1 MINLLFK
8 KIKKIILLKKKM
20 LTFDLSV
27 LSLSIIYFFFT
38 LVSFYIFIRTISS
51 KSIYKICI
59 PYYIGM
65 ILCTLLRGGEFIV
78 INHFQNNI
86 TKFIYFIMGT
96 PNMIFMCVYL
106 FLVWHFLSKF
116 IINHINVANDKNI
129 FKEDVPEIKKKINY
143 VLFFLLPIY
152 LIVFIIISFLEF
164 KGVINEQIFFIIISS
179 LEILTPFILVF
190 FYFFLSCKFSGR
202 PFKDHTSKKEMKYII
217 FVCIYWS
224 VSRFISGVTI
234 LIVLK
239 YYLKYFNDLK
249 NLPFGI
255 CVGII
260 VYFFIFEIIPIY
272 FSIGSELSKTFIKKD
287 NSESLIDENGEG
299 LMDQFIDGSVIQS
312 NDIESNKFNFMKN
325 NQNQKRVIKNLLI
338 PSKDISLLNEIFSRK
353 NGLGKINKG
362 TYKGEEIACRVVTFQ
377 RLSRYELEAITK
389 DFEILIPLNNP
400 NICKIIGI
408 CIENDNM
415 IMIVSNYYKKGSLFD
430 LLHVRKEKL
439 SDKNKLNIAIGIIK
453 GLQYLHENNIIH
465 YHLSSRNIYI
475 EDDLTPLIADFGF
488 YSLKE
493 NASIFSKYMN
503 KNSYSS
509 PEMLMDKKKI
519 CHKLNNENDVK
530 SDIYS
535 FGILLWEIY
544 TETIPFDVKLSELK
558 KYILEEKY
566 RPEVPNEINK
576 EIAELIR
583 ACWDSE
589 INKRPSSNKILSV
602 LLKISND
609 EI

>member
-1 MINLLFK
+1 MVK
-8 KIKKIILLKKKM
+8 

-27 LSLSIIYFFFT
+27 LSLSIIYFFFA
-38 LVSFYIFIRTISS
+38 LISFYTFIRTISS
-51 KSIYKICI
+51 KSFYQICI
-59 PYYIGM
+59 LYYLGM
-65 ILCTLLRGGEFIV
+65 ILCALIRGGEFIIV
-78 INHFQNNI
+78 NHFQNNK
-86 TKFIYFIMGT
+86 TKFFYFIIGA
-96 PNMIFMCVYL
+96 PDMIYMSVYL
-106 FLVWHFLSKF
+106 ILVWHFLSKF
-116 IINHINVANDKNI
+116 IINHINLANDKNI

-143 VLFFLLPIY
+143 VLYFLLPIY
-152 LIVFIIISFLEF
+152 LIAFFIISFFEFKEIISEKLYFIIISLIE
-164 KGVINEQIFFIIISS
+164 IF
-179 LEILTPFILVF
+179 TPFILIF

-224 VSRFISGVTI
+224 ISRFISGITI
-234 LIVLK
+234 LLILQ
-239 YYLKYFNDLK
+239 YYLKYFEDLK
-249 NLPFGI
+249 NLAFGI
-255 CVGII
+255 CIGII
-260 VYFFIFEIIPIY
+260 VYYFIIEIIPFY
-272 FSIGSELSKTFIKKD
+272 FSIGFELSKTFIKKK
-287 NSESLIDENGEG
+287 NFESLLDENEEVI
-299 LMDQFIDGSVIQS
+299 DQKIIDGSFIQS
-312 NDIESNKFNFMKN
+312 NDIESNKSNIMKN

-338 PSKDISLLNEIFSRK
+338 PFKDISLLNEIFSRK
-353 NGLGKINKG
+353 NGLGKIYKG
-362 TYKGEEIACRVVTFQ
+362 TYKGEEIACRVVNFQ

-408 CIENDNM
+408 CIEKDNM
-415 IMIVSNYYKKGSLFD
+415 IMIVTNYYKKGSLFD

-465 YHLSSRNIYI
+465 YHLSSKNIYI
-475 EDDLTPLIADFGF
+475 EDDLNPLIADFGF
-488 YSLKE
+488 YNLAE
-493 NASIFSKYMN
+493 NASIFNKYIN

-509 PEMLMDKKKI
+509 PEMLMDTKKI

-566 RPEVPNEINK
+566 RPEVSNELNK
-576 EIAELIR
+576 EIVELIR

>member
-1 MINLLFK
+1 MVK
-8 KIKKIILLKKKM
+8 

-27 LSLSIIYFFFT
+27 LSLSIIYFFFFFFF
-38 LVSFYIFIRTISS
+38 FYTFIRTISS
-51 KSIYKICI
+51 KSFYQICI
-59 PYYIGM
+59 LYYLGM
-65 ILCTLLRGGEFIV
+65 ILCALIRGGEFIIV
-78 INHFQNNI
+78 NHFQNNK
-86 TKFIYFIMGT
+86 TKFFYFIIGA
-96 PNMIFMCVYL
+96 PDMIYMSVYL
-106 FLVWHFLSKF
+106 ILVWHFLSKF
-116 IINHINVANDKNI
+116 IINHINLANDKNI

-143 VLFFLLPIY
+143 VLYFLLPIY
-152 LIVFIIISFLEF
+152 LIAFFIISFFEFKEIISEKLYFIIISLIE
-164 KGVINEQIFFIIISS
+164 IF
-179 LEILTPFILVF
+179 TPFILIF

-224 VSRFISGVTI
+224 ISRFISGITI
-234 LIVLK
+234 LLILQ
-239 YYLKYFNDLK
+239 YYLKYFEDLK
-249 NLPFGI
+249 NLAFGI
-255 CVGII
+255 CIGII
-260 VYFFIFEIIPIY
+260 VYYFIIEIIPFY
-272 FSIGSELSKTFIKKD
+272 FSIGFELSKTFIKKK
-287 NSESLIDENGEG
+287 NFESLLDENEEVI
-299 LMDQFIDGSVIQS
+299 DQKIIDGSFIQS
-312 NDIESNKFNFMKN
+312 NDIESNKSNIMKN

-338 PSKDISLLNEIFSRK
+338 PFKDISLLNEIFSRK
-353 NGLGKINKG
+353 NGLGKIYKG
-362 TYKGEEIACRVVTFQ
+362 TYKGEEIACRVVNFQ

-408 CIENDNM
+408 CIEKDNM
-415 IMIVSNYYKKGSLFD
+415 IMIVTNYYKKGSLFD
-430 LLHVRKEKL
+430 LLHVQKEKL

-465 YHLSSRNIYI
+465 YHLSSRNVYI

-493 NASIFSKYMN
+493 NASIFNKYIN

-509 PEMLMDKKKI
+509 PEMLIDTKKI
-519 CHKLNNENDVK
+519 CHKLNIENNEKN
-530 SDIYS
+530 DIYS
-535 FGILLWEIY
+535 FGMLLWEIY

-566 RPEVPNEINK
+566 RPEVSNELNK
-576 EIAELIR
+576 EIVELIR

-589 INKRPSSNKILSV
+589 INNRPSSDKILSV
-602 LLKISND
+602 LFKLSND

>member
-1 MINLLFK
+1 MVK
-8 KIKKIILLKKKM
+8 

-27 LSLSIIYFFFT
+27 LSLSIIYFFFA
-38 LVSFYIFIRTISS
+38 LISFYTFIRTISS
-51 KSIYKICI
+51 KSFYQICI
-59 PYYIGM
+59 LYYLGM
-65 ILCTLLRGGEFIV
+65 ILCALIRGGEFIIV
-78 INHFQNNI
+78 NHFQNNK
-86 TKFIYFIMGT
+86 TKFFYFIIGA
-96 PNMIFMCVYL
+96 PDMIYMSVYL
-106 FLVWHFLSKF
+106 ILVWHFLSKF
-116 IINHINVANDKNI
+116 IINHINLANDKNI

-143 VLFFLLPIY
+143 VLYFLLPIY
-152 LIVFIIISFLEF
+152 LIAFFIISFFEFKEIISEKLYFIIISLIE
-164 KGVINEQIFFIIISS
+164 IF
-179 LEILTPFILVF
+179 TPFILIF

-224 VSRFISGVTI
+224 ISRFISGITI
-234 LIVLK
+234 LLILQ
-239 YYLKYFNDLK
+239 YYLKYFEDLK
-249 NLPFGI
+249 NLAFGI
-255 CVGII
+255 CIGII
-260 VYFFIFEIIPIY
+260 VYYFIIEIIPFY
-272 FSIGSELSKTFIKKD
+272 FSIGFELSKTFIKKK
-287 NSESLIDENGEG
+287 NFESLLDENEEVI
-299 LMDQFIDGSVIQS
+299 DQKIIDGSFIQS
-312 NDIESNKFNFMKN
+312 NDIESNKSNIMKN
-325 NQNQKRVIKNLLI
+325 TQNQKRVIKNLLI
-338 PSKDISLLNEIFSRK
+338 PFKDISLLNEIFSRK
-353 NGLGKINKG
+353 NGLGKIYKG
-362 TYKGEEIACRVVTFQ
+362 TYKGEEIACRVVNFQ

-465 YHLSSRNIYI
+465 YHLSSKNIYI
-475 EDDLTPLIADFGF
+475 EDDLNPLIADFGF
-488 YSLKE
+488 YNLAE
-493 NASIFSKYMN
+493 NASIFNKYIN

-509 PEMLMDKKKI
+509 PEMLIDTKKI
-519 CHKLNNENDVK
+519 CHKLNIENNEKN
-530 SDIYS
+530 DIYS
-535 FGILLWEIY
+535 FGMLLWEIY

-566 RPEVPNEINK
+566 RPEVSNELNK
-576 EIAELIR
+576 EIVELIR

-589 INKRPSSNKILSV
+589 INNRPSSDKILSV
-602 LLKISND
+602 LFKLSND